1 MTGVT
6 MLKKFLDLLICL
18 VLFILICSTAGF
30 SKSDKADPKA
40 KAADPTDLNG
50 YLENAKKRQSETKAG
65 EGSLWNDNGYRSDLI
80 RDFKARY
87 VNDVVTIRV
96 SESTQALASADAK
109 NSRDTQ
115 AAAGYD
121 HLFGLEKSIY
131 ELPNLVSGKSNLSF
145 EGKGATSRET
155 TLLTTL
161 TARVVDVLPNG
172 YLVVE
177 GMREIR
183 VNNENQSVYLTGVVR
198 PEDIGPSNVV
208 LSSNVAQMSV
218 RVQGKGVV
226 SQPLKPGW
234 LYRILMGILPF

>member
-1 MTGVT
+1 
-6 MLKKFLDLLICL
+6 MLQKYPLQVIYSVFLLM
-18 VLFILICSTAGF
+18 LFSAAAGCAG
-30 SKSDKADPKA
+30 SKANAS
-40 KAADPTDLNG
+40 DPTDLKS
-50 YLENAKKRQSETKAG
+50 YLENAQKRQTATGAG
-65 EGSLWNDNGYRSDLI
+65 EGSLWRDSGYRSDLF

-96 SESTQALASADAK
+96 SESTQALASADAR

-115 AAAGYD
+115 TTAGFD
-121 HLFGLEKSIY
+121 KLFGLEKSIS
-131 ELPNLVSGKSNLSF
+131 ELPAMVSGKSSSSF
-145 EGKGATSRET
+145 EGKGATSRQT
-155 TLLTTL
+155 TLQTTL
-161 TARVVDVLPNG
+161 TARVIDVLSNG

-183 VNNENQSVYLTGVVR
+183 VNNENQTVYLKGVVR
-198 PEDIGPSNVV
+198 PEDIGPNNIV
-208 LSSNVAQMSV
+208 LSSSVAQMSV